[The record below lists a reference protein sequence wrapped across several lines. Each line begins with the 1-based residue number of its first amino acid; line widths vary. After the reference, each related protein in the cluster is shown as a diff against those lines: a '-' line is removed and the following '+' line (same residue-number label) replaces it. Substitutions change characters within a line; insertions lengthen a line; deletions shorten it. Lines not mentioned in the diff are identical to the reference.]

1 MSKLPPTDPTSFRR
15 LTDLILGDTTVPA
28 AAEMAMKACNR
39 AVILV
44 TGAGGSIGSA
54 LCQRI
59 ARFMPHTVVMFD
71 ISEAALYQAHRAVGF
86 NPDFIPLMGDIRNRD
101 KLRAV
106 MQHYKPSLVIHAAA
120 LKHVHMLEHPMNLR
134 EAVSTNVMGTYEVC
148 FAALFAKARMVMIST
163 DKAVNPTSILGLT
176 KRVAETIVEHMSHKG
191 GKFSVVRFGNVMNSS
206 GSAIPLFKEQIAK
219 GGPVTITDMNMSRF
233 MMTLTQ
239 AVELVLASAALPSG
253 MHILDMGDD
262 IKIVDLARMLI
273 RMADKEPGR
282 DIEIVEVG
290 MRPGEK
296 LVEELMY
303 LDELTNATK
312 ENGIFTVPFGPLK
325 SLDIGS
331 FEGNQESIMHA
342 MKAVCPEYQ
351 GDQA

>member
-1 MSKLPPTDPTSFRR
+1 VTQLPAPDPISFRR
-15 LTDLILGDTTVPA
+15 LSDLILGETQTPE
-28 AAEMAMKACNR
+28 AAEMAMKACKR
-39 AVILV
+39 SVVMV

-59 ARFMPHTVVMFD
+59 AKYDPHTVIMFD

-86 NPDFIPLMGDIRNRD
+86 HPDFIPLMGDIRSRD

-106 MQHYKPSLVIHAAA
+106 MQQYKPSLVIHAAA
-120 LKHVHMLEHPMNLR
+120 LKHVHMLEHPMNLK
-134 EAVSTNVMGTYEVC
+134 EAVSTNIMGTYEVC
-148 FAALFAKARMVMIST
+148 FASLIHQARMVMIST

-176 KRVAETIVEHMSHKG
+176 KRVAETVVEHFSHKS

-239 AVELVLASAALPSG
+239 AVELVLASATLPAG

-282 DIEIVEVG
+282 DIDIVEVG

-296 LVEELMY
+296 LHEELMY
-303 LDELTNATK
+303 LDELTGVTK
-312 ENGIFTVPFGPLK
+312 NNGIFSVPFGPVK

-331 FEGNQESIMHA
+331 FEGTYESVMYA

-351 GDQA
+351 GDHA